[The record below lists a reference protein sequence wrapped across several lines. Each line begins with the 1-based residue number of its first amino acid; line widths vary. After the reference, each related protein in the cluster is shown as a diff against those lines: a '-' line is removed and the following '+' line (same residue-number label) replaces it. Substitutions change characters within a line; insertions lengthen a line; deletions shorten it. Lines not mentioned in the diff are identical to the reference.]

1 MSESID
7 KNDEL
12 ENEVSLD
19 MSYIWY
25 SDVGH
30 CYFPPKYLRT
40 GGRVT
45 QPDTIFSQQWLSV

>member
-12 ENEVSLD
+12 ENEVRLD

-45 QPDTIFSQQWLSV
+45 QPDTIYSQ